1 MNQKDQKKD
10 VVMSTITKTLA
21 LAAFIGVLGISG
33 FAFAKTQ
40 EATHRHPAQ
49 VEHDH
54 AQQSNEP
61 QATDIP
67 SWSINRQ
74 KSGTGSNPPPGA
86 SGR

>member
-1 MNQKDQKKD
+1 MF
-10 VVMSTITKTLA
+10 VMSTITKALA
-21 LAAFIGVLGISG
+21 LAAFIGVLGIMG

-49 VEHDH
+49 VEHNH

-67 SWSINRQ
+67 NWSMNRQ
-74 KSGTGSNPPPGA
+74 KSGNGSNPPPGA